1 MCFVIKIGY
10 GTREM
15 VGDVDFFPNGGEYQP
30 GCPERPVES
39 VLGNLLQG
47 AFGRKKYKINISLS
61 LSLPKLVMKYLLIWS
76 VAMERVYKKFNSTSN
91 CRICVLIP
99 ILQSQQS
106 PWLFY
111 RVYQLSL
118 QILCP
123 SMFVKVRLWQ
133 WEMPELSRR
142 GLWRDGVWRR
152 RHQCPRRP
160 LPEYFLSLPVLW

>member
-1 MCFVIKIGY
+1 
-10 GTREM
+10 M
-15 VGDVDFFPNGGEYQP
+15 VGDVDFFPNGGEHQP
-30 GCPERPVES
+30 GCPDRPVES

-47 AFGRKKYKINISLS
+47 AFGRKKYKLSLS
-61 LSLPKLVMKYLLIWS
+61 LSQKIGNVNYLLIWS
-76 VAMERVYKKFNSTSN
+76 VAIWNVYSKFNPATN
-91 CRICVLIP
+91 CRICVHIT

-123 SMFVKVRLWQ
+123 SVFVKVRLWK

-152 RHQCPRRP
+152 RHHCPRRP
-160 LPEYFLSLPVLW
+160 LPEHFLSLPVLW